1 MSGEPLSQEAKK
13 QQARDG
19 MGPIGTGQQPGV
31 GKQTRAGALGTPAGG
46 TPQVQAKD
54 AKAPGAGNWEM
65 TPGLTQAM
73 GLDGDASAA
82 AQPEN
87 DPFKVDQGQLTF
99 DAEGTEGGRYHTR
112 TAHWPGGASGV
123 TIGRGYDLGHHTE
136 TNIVEDMTSAGIAEA
151 DAQKFAAATGLKGAE
166 AKTWLDEHKSEL
178 PEITAE
184 QQEALFE
191 TTYAEHLAD
200 VKRISGNYAKTKAKE
215 AGTPDETA
223 EFSVNFDT
231 LNPIIKDILVDLRYR
246 GDYTPATRVH
256 VQPLAIAN
264 DLKGLA
270 TVMAD
275 RDKWKSVPQ
284 DRFDRRKKYTADA
297 VAAAEKAAEG
307 GAAPEGG
314 QQAPGGQT
322 SGTQT
327 NSPAGGQ
334 TTNSTTAP
342 SPNANTAGGAVTAKP
357 ASGTATLKANV
368 NVRQA
373 ASMNAKILE
382 TAKKGSTFKVL
393 ANVGSWYQVEHAGGT
408 AYITTLP
415 DFVAFQAAPAPKA
428 EAPKP
433 SSAPSTEG
441 GSESSSESWLDKAWN
456 AAAQLVDVAM
466 SFFSGSEEE
475 QKEAEGEKTEGATPD
490 KTPLGTKTG
499 GEQTTGGGETSA
511 GPDKPAV
518 PGGSLLFKDSFE
530 VVDGNAKLRD
540 AKLAPN
546 GKTIPKGTKVFVV
559 KAEKT
564 FVQIVTAAD
573 AETKI
578 VEADQTWTA
587 FSNLGGTGSDVGLG
601 NEKTDATDKTKADE
615 LRAGLPAGRN
625 VGKSAFK
632 WQFSGSFQPSLEGR
646 ALEGS
651 LMSKVQ
657 ALMQWAIENDMV
669 TGDITIGDGVRGPKT
684 AHKMC
689 VSWNIQYRWDSVI
702 TLAALKAL
710 PGGADEDG
718 TVWYKDGWS
727 EEEIKQNAKN
737 IRASNKI
744 AAAGYDYGD
753 SKRLP
758 LPLNSRPGVSRHC
771 TGRAVDV
778 TIPWRA
784 PGQDASKNATDVW
797 AWEEVYKQFGL
808 HRPLHKTL
816 VSSANLQENWHIEET
831 GKKLDD
837 DGADD

>member
-13 QQARDG
+13 KQADDV
-19 MGPIGTGQQPGV
+19 MMPVGV
-31 GKQTRAGALGTPAGG
+31 GRPAAGKQTRVGALGTPDGG
-46 TPQVQAKD
+46 TAQVQAKD
-54 AKAPGAGNWEM
+54 ATTPGAGDWEM
-65 TPGLTQAM
+65 TPELTQAM
-73 GLDGDASAA
+73 GLGGDASAAA

-99 DAEGTEGGRYHTR
+99 DAEGTEGGSYHTR
-112 TAHWPGGASGV
+112 KAHWPGGASGV

-136 TNIVEDMTSAGIAEA
+136 TNIIEDMTSAGIAEA

-166 AKTWLDEHKSEL
+166 AKTWLDEHGSEL

-200 VKRISGNYAKTKAKE
+200 VKRISGNYAKTKAE
-215 AGTPDETA
+215 QAGKGDETA
-223 EFSVNFDT
+223 EFEVNFDA

-246 GDYTPATRVH
+246 GDYTPATRVY

-270 TVMAD
+270 EVMAD
-275 RDKWKSVPQ
+275 KTKWASVPA
-284 DRFDRRKKYTADA
+284 DRFERRKKYTADA

-307 GAAPEGG
+307 GAAPGA
-314 QQAPGGQT
+314 QA
-322 SGTQT
+322 SGTEA
-327 NSPAGGQ
+327 NSPAGGP
-334 TTNSTTAP
+334 TTNATTAP
-342 SPNANTAGGAVTAKP
+342 APNANPAGGAVTARP
-357 ASGTATLKANV
+357 TSGTATLKANV
-368 NVRQA
+368 NVRDQ

-393 ANVGSWYQVEHAGGT
+393 ANVGSWYQVEHGGGT

-415 DFVAFQAAPAPKA
+415 DFVAFQAAPAP
-428 EAPKP
+428 EAPEP
-433 SSAPSTEG
+433 ATAPSTEG
-441 GSESSSESWLDKAWN
+441 GGESSSESWLDVAWN

-475 QKEAEGEKTEGATPD
+475 QKEAEGEKTESTTPD
-490 KTPLGTKTG
+490 KTPLG
-499 GEQTTGGGETSA
+499 EQTTGGGGGEQTST

-518 PGGSLLFKDSFE
+518 PGGSLLFKESFE

-540 AKLAPN
+540 PKLVPN
-546 GKTIPKGTKVFVV
+546 GTTIAKGTKVFVV

-564 FVQIVTAAD
+564 FVQIVTSAD

-578 VEADQTWTA
+578 VEADQIWTA

-601 NEKTDATDKTKADE
+601 NEKTDEADKTKADE

-632 WQFSGSFQPSLEGR
+632 WLFSGSFQPSLEGR

-651 LMSKVQ
+651 LMSKVN

-669 TGDITIGDGVRGPKT
+669 TSDITIGDGVRGPQT

-689 VSWNIQYRWDSVI
+689 VSWNIQYRWDSVV

-718 TVWYKDGWS
+718 TVWYKEGWS

-744 AAAGYDYGD
+744 AAAGYDYGS

-784 PGQDASKNATDVW
+784 PGKDASTNATDVW
-797 AWEEVYKQFGL
+797 AWEDVYKQFGL

-816 VSSANLQENWHIEET
+816 VSSAELQENWHIEET
-831 GKKLDD
+831 DKKLDD
-837 DGADD
+837 DSADD